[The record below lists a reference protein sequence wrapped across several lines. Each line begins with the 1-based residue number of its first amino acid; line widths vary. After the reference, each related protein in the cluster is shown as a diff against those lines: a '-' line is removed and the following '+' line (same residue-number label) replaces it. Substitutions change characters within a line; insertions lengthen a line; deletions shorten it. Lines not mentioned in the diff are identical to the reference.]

1 MPQQMALNDM
11 SKGMRLLLICTHSQ
25 LMSALP
31 LEPPFNSTE
40 ATVGWVSGPSYRST
54 MSIITSCILTM
65 GLCVWSAMHLNIPS
79 TREGNIQYWLRTIK
93 WVLIGIFGPELVVFA
108 AWRQYVSA
116 RAMQSLENTLPENSS
131 EPGQCQALQVGTG
144 SGEEQASKHTLH
156 GSFTNVKDAGT
167 PVEWTV
173 VHGFYAAMGGFVF
186 ELDSTVASALC
197 LPNSEPY
204 RLTITPR
211 GLKVL
216 AQCGLLPAMSEKD
229 IRDKS
234 KADGLAKT
242 IVCLQAG
249 WMVLQTVVRLAFG
262 LPVTLFEVNT
272 IGHVVCAV
280 LIYALWWH
288 KPRLIHEPT
297 VIRGRWVPKM
307 AAYLWLNSQMSE
319 DHPARHWLTWGRSGV
334 SEQARLAFVQDSVQD
349 LSQGFSAMSHSDPVA
364 LQHRV
369 IPCLAQYASKPAFG
383 RLGIE
388 HTLERVVDCSGCEEA
403 SDKFRGGSQS
413 ANIRWM
419 LALEAASEFVV
430 LRSRM
435 EEASRGTHSS
445 HQNQRSQVLVVE
457 RAENWPSRGLLT
469 TFRGV
474 MMGMALWFASIAFGA
489 IHIAAWNDF
498 FPSELEAWLWR
509 ASSLDIVG
517 SGLVWMT
524 INFLGKTSKRF
535 DHYWDEVLGGQA
547 SRMSYVVLGILC
559 SICGLAYGLARIF
572 LVVESII
579 SLRQLPVQA
588 YVVPNWSLLIPHL

>member
-1 MPQQMALNDM
+1 MALNNM
-11 SKGMRLLLICTHSQ
+11 SKGMRLVLICTHSQ

-31 LEPPFNSTE
+31 HGPPFNSTE

-79 TREGNIQYWLRTIK
+79 AREGNIQYWLRTIK

-116 RAMQSLENTLPENSS
+116 RAMQSLENTFPENSCQ
-131 EPGQCQALQVGTG
+131 PGQSQVLQDDTG
-144 SGEEQASKHTLH
+144 SGEQQASKHKEYR
-156 GSFTNVKDAGT
+156 SFTEVKDART
-167 PVEWTV
+167 PAEWTV

-186 ELDSTVASALC
+186 ELDSTLASALC
-197 LPNSEPY
+197 LPDIKPR
-204 RLTITPR
+204 RLTITPC
-211 GLKVL
+211 GLTVL
-216 AQCGLLPAMSEKD
+216 ARCGLLPTMSEKD

-288 KPRLIHEPT
+288 KPRLINEPT
-297 VIRGRWVPKM
+297 VIRDRWVPQM

-319 DHPARHWLTWGRSGV
+319 VHSARQWLMWHRSGI
-334 SEQARLAFVQDSVQD
+334 SEQARLAFAQDSVQGVN
-349 LSQGFSAMSHSDPVA
+349 QGFLATGHSDLAAV
-364 LQHRV
+364 QHGV

-383 RLGIE
+383 RLGIK
-388 HTLERVVDCSGCEEA
+388 HTLERVIDCSGCEEA
-403 SDKFRGGSQS
+403 SDTFRGGSQA
-413 ANIRWM
+413 ANIRWT
-419 LALEAASEFVV
+419 LALEAASEFAV
-430 LRSRM
+430 LRSLM
-435 EEASRGTHSS
+435 EKASRGAQPSDQS
-445 HQNQRSQVLVVE
+445 HRSQVLVVD
-457 RAENWPSRGLLT
+457 RAENWPSQGLLT

-489 IHIAAWNDF
+489 IHIAAWNEF

-535 DHYWDEVLGGQA
+535 DHYWDEVLAGQA
-547 SRMSYVVLGILC
+547 SRVSYIVLGILC
-559 SICGLAYGLARIF
+559 SICGLAYGLSRIF

-588 YVVPNWSLLIPHL
+588 YIVPNWSLLIPHL